1 MSWDQIEFK
10 ILLFL
15 SNKITMW
22 CSYPLVLFVSLH
34 SAMNSNVSSTMSTI
48 SSSWYCFWSGTKTPT
63 HATLIPGLVT
73 NRKSTVRVLL
83 WKVLVALCYQKKRW
97 CVFFFFF
104 FLFPVYGSFSAQ
116 TPALGKV
123 QKKNISVYLSDC
135 SKCIP
140 LPCSF
145 LTHSTWC

>member
-123 QKKNISVYLSDC
+123 QKKRTFLFIYLTVVNAS
-135 SKCIP
+135 
-140 LPCSF
+140 PCLVLS
-145 LTHSTWC
+145 

>member
-104 FLFPVYGSFSAQ
+104 LSFPCLWFFLSSDPCFRQSTKKRTFLF
-116 TPALGKV
+116 
-123 QKKNISVYLSDC
+123 IYLTVVNAS
-135 SKCIP
+135 
-140 LPCSF
+140 PCLVLS
-145 LTHSTWC
+145 